1 MINHLSLSTKLKGDF
16 GCMAVLV
23 SEVWV
28 LLEPNKR
35 VSMKPRRNLMAMT
48 SK

>member
-1 MINHLSLSTKLKGDF
+1 MINHLSLSTQLKGDF
-16 GCMAVLV
+16 GCMVVLV

-28 LLEPNKR
+28 LLEHNKR
-35 VSMKPRRNLMAMT
+35 VSTKPRRNLMAMM